1 MKDLTGHTGPKD
13 FQTLRQRPQCRHG
26 ASPSRLPPP
35 PKIPTRLS
43 QHQNHLSCTLPL

>member
-13 FQTLRQRPQCRHG
+13 FQTLRQRPQCLHG
-26 ASPSRLPPP
+26 ASPSRPPP
-35 PKIPTRLS
+35 LPKVPTRLS